1 MLVEEKYEMP
11 FPLSTRQGDM
21 YLNLFN
27 NIEVNN
33 KLLFTVK
40 SYDCD
45 KSQFWIPPHIQ
56 KIGDDYLRKNADLIK
71 KRRTVKIEA
80 DFLIGEIEFHN
91 DETFTLTAYSH
102 FNPKSTLSVPEVF
115 EKMFGRTFVNGW
127 YNNLNQYM
135 GQTSKQGYKG
145 TGYEKVIKNMKKNEN
160 LAGYNQL
167 QKDFA

>member
-27 NIEVNN
+27 NLEVNN
-33 KLLFTVK
+33 KLLFAVK

-45 KSQFWIPPHIQ
+45 KFQFWIPPHIQ
-56 KIGDDYLRKNADLIK
+56 KIGNEYLKKNAEAIK

-91 DETFTLTAYSH
+91 NDTFTLTAYSH
-102 FNPKSTLSVPEVF
+102 FNPKSTLKVPEVF

-127 YNNLNQYM
+127 YNNLNAYM
-135 GQTSKQGYKG
+135 GLSSK
-145 TGYEKVIKNMKKNEN
+145 
-160 LAGYNQL
+160 
-167 QKDFA
+167 